1 MSGNF
6 NKCSFSIIIEINQLK
21 INSKIKA
28 QKTNKFPFKG
38 LMLSYNIR

>member
-28 QKTNKFPFKG
+28 QKTNKG